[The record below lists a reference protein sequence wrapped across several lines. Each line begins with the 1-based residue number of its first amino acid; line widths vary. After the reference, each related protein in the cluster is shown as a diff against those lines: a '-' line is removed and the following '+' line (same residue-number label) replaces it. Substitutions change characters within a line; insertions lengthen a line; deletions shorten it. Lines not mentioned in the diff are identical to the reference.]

1 MTVMIN
7 NPQAVERI
15 KKAVSDA
22 GGYPTDMTMSIQS
35 DRSFPAGGMLF
46 SNPEKAVAR
55 VSGADIEKAL
65 ANRRKPREKAVKK
78 SGPMERRHLR

>member
-15 KKAVSDA
+15 KKAVKDA
-22 GGYPTDMTMSIQS
+22 GGYPTDMSMTIQS
-35 DRSFPAGGMLF
+35 DRSFPGEGMLF
-46 SNPEKAVAR
+46 SNPEKAVVK

-65 ANRRKPREKAVKK
+65 ADRRKPREKAVKK